1 MRGLLLLLLLL
12 GGCVTIHDP
21 QPADTKFKEEE
32 RDWVA
37 VFIHE
42 INVAVEN
49 DDVGAYHFFMQE
61 LLREKVRLWKE
72 KNANKP

>member
-1 MRGLLLLLLLL
+1 LLLL